1 MPKNGGSLCNCEG
14 QVSSWSGISCSFIPL
29 ILSFYLFWSILGL
42 EVLIFI
48 SPLAIEQ
55 IVHKKTATALCLTSV
70 KNEDKLEFSKI
81 VEAVKV
87 TTSNHDSKI

>member
-1 MPKNGGSLCNCEG
+1 MFEL
-14 QVSSWSGISCSFIPL
+14 ISCVCD
-29 ILSFYLFWSILGL
+29 LS
-42 EVLIFI
+42 
-48 SPLAIEQ
+48 Q

-87 TTSNHDSKI
+87 TISNHGSKC